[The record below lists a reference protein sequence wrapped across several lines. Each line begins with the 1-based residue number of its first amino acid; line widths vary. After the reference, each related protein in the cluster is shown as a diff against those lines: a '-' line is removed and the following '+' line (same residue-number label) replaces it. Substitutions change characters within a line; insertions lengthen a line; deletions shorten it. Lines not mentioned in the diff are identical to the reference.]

1 MSAHYYPAVG
11 RVAGLAPA
19 ETRQRLLNAAAAV
32 FGRDGFEGARVAQ
45 IAEEAGLS
53 VGAIYNHY
61 GSKAELL
68 AAVVEQHSADELGRL
83 LAAEQP
89 MGVLDLIAEQ
99 GKRLDYGPLA
109 APLLVELITAS
120 RRDPEAAP
128 ILLREVAGREEL
140 MAELI
145 RFGQAA
151 GDVVPDVDPAV
162 VARFCLM
169 LGLGSL
175 LLRAMDLPS
184 TDPDAWASFINR
196 IVDQFRPGEDQ

>member
-1 MSAHYYPAVG
+1 M
-11 RVAGLAPA
+11 AGLTPA
-19 ETRQRLLNAAAAV
+19 ETRQRLLDAAATV

-53 VGAIYNHY
+53 VGALYNHY
-61 GSKAELL
+61 GSKADLL
-68 AAVVEQHSADELGRL
+68 AAVVERHSAEELGRL
-83 LAAEQP
+83 LAAGQP
-89 MGVLDLIAEQ
+89 MGVIDLIAEQ
-99 GKRLDYGPLA
+99 GKRLDHGPLA

-120 RRDPEAAP
+120 RRDPDAAR
-128 ILLREVAGREEL
+128 ILLREVSAREEL

-151 GDVVPDVDPAV
+151 GDVVADVDPAV

-175 LLRAMDLPS
+175 LLRAMDMPS
-184 TDPDAWASFINR
+184 TDSDAWASFINR
-196 IVDQFRPGEDQ
+196 IVDGFRPGEDQ

>member
-1 MSAHYYPAVG
+1 MG
-11 RVAGLAPA
+11 RVAGLTPA
-19 ETRQRLLNAAAAV
+19 ETRQRLLDAAASV

-53 VGAIYNHY
+53 VGALYNHY

-68 AAVVEQHSADELGRL
+68 AAVVERHSAEELGRL
-83 LAAEQP
+83 LAAGPP
-89 MGVLDLIAEQ
+89 MGVIDLIADQ
-99 GKRLDYGPLA
+99 GRRLDHGPLA

-120 RRDPEAAP
+120 RRDPDAAR
-128 ILLREVAGREEL
+128 ILLREVSGREEL

-151 GDVVPDVDPAV
+151 GDVVSDVDPAV

-175 LLRAMDLPS
+175 LLRAMDIPS
-184 TDPDAWASFINR
+184 TDSDAWASFINR
-196 IVDQFRPGEDQ
+196 IVDGFRPGEDQ

>member
-1 MSAHYYPAVG
+1 MG
-11 RVAGLAPA
+11 RVAGLTPA
-19 ETRQRLLNAAAAV
+19 ETKQRLLDAAATV

-53 VGAIYNHY
+53 VGALYNHY

-68 AAVVEQHSADELGRL
+68 AAVVERHSAEELGRL
-83 LAAEQP
+83 LAGGPP
-89 MGVLDLIAEQ
+89 MGVVDLIAEQ
-99 GKRLDYGPLA
+99 GKRLDHGPME

-120 RRDPEAAP
+120 RRDPDAAQ
-128 ILLREVAGREEL
+128 ILLGEVSGREEL

-151 GDVVPDVDPAV
+151 GEVVADVDPAV

-175 LLRAMDLPS
+175 LLRAMDMPS
-184 TDPDAWASFINR
+184 TDSDAWASFINR
-196 IVDQFRPGEDQ
+196 IVDGFRPGEDQ

>member
-1 MSAHYYPAVG
+1 MG
-11 RVAGLAPA
+11 RVAGLSPV
-19 ETRQRLLNAAAAV
+19 ETRHRLLDAAATV
-32 FGRDGFEGARVAQ
+32 FGREGFEGARVAQ

-53 VGAIYNHY
+53 VGALYNHY

-68 AAVVEQHSADELGRL
+68 AAVVERHSAEELGRL
-83 LAAEQP
+83 LAGGQP
-89 MGVLDLIAEQ
+89 MGVIELIAEQ
-99 GKRLDYGPLA
+99 GKRLDHGPLA

-120 RRDPEAAP
+120 RRDPEAAQ
-128 ILLREVAGREEL
+128 ILLREVSGREEL

-151 GDVVPDVDPAV
+151 GDVVADVDPSV

-175 LLRAMDLPS
+175 LLRAMAMPS
-184 TDPDAWASFINR
+184 TDSDAWASFINR
-196 IVDQFRPGEDQ
+196 IVDGFRPGEDQ

>member
-1 MSAHYYPAVG
+1 MG
-11 RVAGLAPA
+11 RVAGLTPA
-19 ETRQRLLNAAAAV
+19 ETRQRLLDAAATV

-45 IAEEAGLS
+45 IADEAGLS
-53 VGAIYNHY
+53 VGALYNHY

-68 AAVVEQHSADELGRL
+68 AAVVERHSAEELGRL
-83 LAAEQP
+83 LAAGQP

-99 GKRLDYGPLA
+99 GKRLDHGPVA

-120 RRDPEAAP
+120 RRDADAAQ
-128 ILLREVAGREEL
+128 ILLREVSGREDL

-151 GDVVPDVDPAV
+151 WDVVADVDPAV

-175 LLRAMDLPS
+175 LLRAIDLPG
-184 TDPDAWASFINR
+184 TDRDAWASFINR
-196 IVDQFRPGEDQ
+196 IVDGFRPGEDQ

>member
-1 MSAHYYPAVG
+1 MG
-11 RVAGLAPA
+11 RVAGLSPA
-19 ETRQRLLNAAAAV
+19 ETRQRLLDAAATV
-32 FGRDGFEGARVAQ
+32 FGREGFEGARVAQ
-45 IAEEAGLS
+45 VAEEAGLS

-68 AAVVEQHSADELGRL
+68 AAVVERHSAHELGRL
-83 LAAEQP
+83 LAAGQP
-89 MGVLDLIAEQ
+89 MGVVDLIAEQ
-99 GKRLDYGPLA
+99 GKRLDQGPAA

-120 RRDPEAAP
+120 RRDPEAAQ
-128 ILLREVAGREEL
+128 ILLREVSGREEL

-151 GDVVPDVDPAV
+151 GDVVADVDPAV

-175 LLRAMDLPS
+175 LLRAIDLPG
-184 TDPDAWASFINR
+184 TDSDAWASLINR
-196 IVDQFRPGEDQ
+196 IVDGFRPGEDQ

>member
-1 MSAHYYPAVG
+1 
-11 RVAGLAPA
+11 VAGLSAA
-19 ETRQRLLNAAAAV
+19 ETRQRLLDAAAVV

-53 VGAIYNHY
+53 VGALYNHY

-68 AAVVEQHSADELGRL
+68 AAVVERHSAEELGRL
-83 LAAEQP
+83 LAAGQP
-89 MGVLDLIAEQ
+89 MGVVDLIAEQ
-99 GKRLDYGPLA
+99 GRRLDHGPLE

-120 RRDPEAAP
+120 RRDPEAAQ
-128 ILLREVAGREEL
+128 ILLREVSGREEL

-151 GDVVPDVDPAV
+151 GDVVYDVDPAV

-175 LLRAMDLPS
+175 LLRAMDMPS
-184 TDPDAWASFINR
+184 TDSDAWASLINR
-196 IVDQFRPGEDQ
+196 IVDGFRPGEDQ

>member
-1 MSAHYYPAVG
+1 MG
-11 RVAGLAPA
+11 RVAGLSPA
-19 ETRQRLLNAAAAV
+19 ETRQRLLDAAATV
-32 FGRDGFEGARVAQ
+32 FGREGFEGARVAH

-53 VGAIYNHY
+53 VGALYNHY

-68 AAVVEQHSADELGRL
+68 AAVVERHSAEELGRL
-83 LAAEQP
+83 LTAGQP
-89 MGVLDLIAEQ
+89 MGVIELIAEQ
-99 GKRLDYGPLA
+99 GRRLDHGPLA

-120 RRDPEAAP
+120 RRDPEAAQ
-128 ILLREVAGREEL
+128 ILLREVSGREEL

-151 GDVVPDVDPAV
+151 GDVVADVDPAV

-175 LLRAMDLPS
+175 LLRAMDMPS
-184 TDPDAWASFINR
+184 TDSDAWASFINR
-196 IVDQFRPGEDQ
+196 IVDGFRPGEDQ

>member
-1 MSAHYYPAVG
+1 MG
-11 RVAGLAPA
+11 RVAGLSPA
-19 ETRQRLLNAAAAV
+19 ETRQRLLDAAATV

-68 AAVVEQHSADELGRL
+68 AAVVEQHSAQELGRL
-83 LAAEQP
+83 LTAGRP
-89 MGVLDLIAEQ
+89 MGVLELIAEQ
-99 GKRLDYGPLA
+99 GKRLDHGPVA

-120 RRDPEAAP
+120 RRDPEAAQ
-128 ILLREVAGREEL
+128 ILLREVSGREDL

-151 GDVVPDVDPAV
+151 GDVTSDADPAV

-175 LLRAMDLPS
+175 LLRSIELPS
-184 TDPDAWASFINR
+184 TDSDAWASFINR
-196 IVDQFRPGEDQ
+196 IVDGFRPGEDQ